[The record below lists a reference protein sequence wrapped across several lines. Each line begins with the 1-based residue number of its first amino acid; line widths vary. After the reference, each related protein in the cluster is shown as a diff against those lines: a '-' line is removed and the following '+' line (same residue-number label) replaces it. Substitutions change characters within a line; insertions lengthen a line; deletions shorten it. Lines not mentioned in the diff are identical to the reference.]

1 MSDTSDA
8 PEIAALRQEAEA
20 ALGGAGDAD
29 AVERWRVDWLG
40 RKGRLTAL
48 LRGVRELPA
57 DQRPQ
62 AGAAANRLKAALQT
76 AHDARLE
83 ALRSAQP
90 QDAAS
95 IDVTLP
101 GRRPPQ
107 GTLHPITITRRLMER
122 TFRDMGFDV
131 VEGPDVE
138 LELYNFDRL
147 RIPADHPAREMWD
160 TIWIADDEADGGAG
174 GPRKLLRTHT
184 SPMQIRYL
192 ERRKPPIRVIVPG
205 ACYRYEAVDAT
216 HEWMLSQFEGLVIDE
231 GLSFAHLKGT
241 LESFVQRLFGSAIE
255 TRFRCDYFPFVEP
268 GAELAIRWQGDWL
281 EVLGC
286 GMVHREI
293 IEQAGLDSDR
303 YTGFAFGIGVER
315 VAMLRYGVSDIRSF
329 YANDLRFLERFR
341 GSDGSG

>member
-1 MSDTSDA
+1 MSTA
-8 PEIAALRQEAEA
+8 PDIPALQQEAETALA
-20 ALGGAGDAD
+20 AAAD
-29 AVERWRVDWLG
+29 SAAVERWRVDWLG
-40 RKGRLTAL
+40 RKGRLTAV
-48 LRGVRELPA
+48 LRSVRELSPA
-57 DQRPQ
+57 ERPQ
-62 AGAAANRLKAALQT
+62 IGAAANRLKNDLQA
-76 AHDARLE
+76 AHDARLD
-83 ALRSAQP
+83 ALRGEP
-90 QDAAS
+90 AAEAAR

-107 GTLHPITITRRLMER
+107 GSLHPITITRRSMER
-122 TFRDMGFDV
+122 VFRDMGFDV

-138 LELYNFDRL
+138 LEPYNFDRL

-160 TIWIADDEADGGAG
+160 TIWIADDGDG

-192 ERRKPPIRVIVPG
+192 ERRRPPIRVIVPG

-241 LESFVQRLFGSAIE
+241 LESFVQRLFGSEIE

-315 VAMLRYGVSDIRSF
+315 VAMLRYGVTDIRSF
-329 YANDLRFLERFR
+329 YGNDLRFLERFR
-341 GSDGSG
+341 GSDGSA

>member
-1 MSDTSDA
+1 MNDA
-8 PEIAALRQEAEA
+8 PNIAALEEA
-20 ALGGAGDAD
+20 AQSALAAAADAD
-29 AVERWRVDWLG
+29 AVEHWRVAWLG
-40 RKGRLTAL
+40 RRGRLTAV
-48 LRGVRELPA
+48 LRGLGSLPA
-57 DQRPQ
+57 EQRPQ
-62 AGAAANRLKAALQT
+62 IGAAANRLKASLQ
-76 AHDARLE
+76 AACEARLE
-83 ALRSAQP
+83 MLR
-90 QDAAS
+90 AARPADGPA

-107 GTLHPITITRRLMER
+107 GSLHPITLTRRTMER
-122 TFRDMGFDV
+122 TFRDLGFDV

-138 LELYNFDRL
+138 LESYNFDRL

-160 TIWIADDEADGGAG
+160 TLWIAPDGDE

-192 ERRKPPIRVIVPG
+192 ERREPPIRVIVPG

-216 HEWMLSQFEGLVIDE
+216 HEWMLTQFEGLAIDE

-241 LESFVQRLFGSAIE
+241 LESFVRRIFGAQIE

-286 GMVHREI
+286 GMVHQEI
-293 IEQAGLDSDR
+293 IQAAGLDPSR

-315 VAMLRYGVSDIRSF
+315 VAMLRYGVPDIRYF
-329 YANDLRFLERFR
+329 YANDLRFLERFQ
-341 GSDGSG
+341 GHSGG

>member
-1 MSDTSDA
+1 MSDATDAAALEESALAALAAASDA
-8 PEIAALRQEAEA
+8 A
-20 ALGGAGDAD
+20 
-29 AVERWRVDWLG
+29 AVETWRVEWLG
-40 RKGRLTAL
+40 RKGRMTGVM
-48 LRGVRELPA
+48 RGVRDLPPE
-57 DQRPQ
+57 QRPQ
-62 AGAAANRLKAALQT
+62 AGAAANRLKAALQQ
-76 AHDARLE
+76 AHDARLA
-83 ALRSAQP
+83 AL
-90 QDAAS
+90 QDSRPADAPS

-101 GRRPPQ
+101 GRRAPH
-107 GTLHPITITRRLMER
+107 GGLHPITITRRSMER

-160 TIWIADDEADGGAG
+160 TIWIADDEESEGDG

-192 ERRKPPIRVIVPG
+192 ERRQPPIRVIVPG

-241 LESFVQRLFGSAIE
+241 LESFVQRLFGSEIE

-315 VAMLRYGVSDIRSF
+315 VAMLRYGVTDIRAF
-329 YANDLRFLERFR
+329 YGNDLRFLERFHGAER
-341 GSDGSG
+341 GG

>member
-1 MSDTSDA
+1 MNDA
-8 PEIAALRQEAEA
+8 PNIAALEEA
-20 ALGGAGDAD
+20 AQSALAAAADAD
-29 AVERWRVDWLG
+29 AVELWRVAWLG
-40 RKGRLTAL
+40 RRGRLTAV
-48 LRGVRELPA
+48 LRGLGSLPA
-57 DQRPQ
+57 EQRPQ
-62 AGAAANRLKAALQT
+62 IGAAANRLKASLQ
-76 AHDARLE
+76 AACEARLE
-83 ALRSAQP
+83 TLRAARPADGSA
-90 QDAAS
+90 

-107 GTLHPITITRRLMER
+107 GSLHPITLTRRTMER
-122 TFRDMGFDV
+122 TFRDLGFDV

-138 LELYNFDRL
+138 LESYNFDRL

-160 TIWIADDEADGGAG
+160 TLWIAADDDE

-192 ERRKPPIRVIVPG
+192 ERREPPIRVIVPG

-216 HEWMLSQFEGLVIDE
+216 HEWMLTQFEGLAIDE

-241 LESFVQRLFGSAIE
+241 LESFVRRIFGAQIE

-286 GMVHREI
+286 GMVHQEI
-293 IEQAGLDSDR
+293 IQAAGLDPSR

-315 VAMLRYGVSDIRSF
+315 VAMLRYGVPDIRYF
-329 YANDLRFLERFR
+329 YANDLRFLERFQ
-341 GSDGSG
+341 GHSGG

>member
-1 MSDTSDA
+1 
-8 PEIAALRQEAEA
+8 
-20 ALGGAGDAD
+20 
-29 AVERWRVDWLG
+29 
-40 RKGRLTAL
+40 
-48 LRGVRELPA
+48 
-57 DQRPQ
+57 
-62 AGAAANRLKAALQT
+62 
-76 AHDARLE
+76 
-83 ALRSAQP
+83 
-90 QDAAS
+90 
-95 IDVTLP
+95 
-101 GRRPPQ
+101 
-107 GTLHPITITRRLMER
+107 MER

-138 LELYNFDRL
+138 LERYNFDRL

-160 TIWIADDEADGGAG
+160 TIWIADDAEGEGEG

-241 LESFVQRLFGSAIE
+241 LESFVQRLFGSEIE

-315 VAMLRYGVSDIRSF
+315 VAMLRYGVTDIRAF
-329 YANDLRFLERFR
+329 YGNDLRFLERFR
-341 GSDGSG
+341 GTEGGG

>member
-1 MSDTSDA
+1 MSDA
-8 PEIAALRQEAEA
+8 PDIAALEEAAQAALAAAADAEA
-20 ALGGAGDAD
+20 VAD
-29 AVERWRVDWLG
+29 WRVAWLG
-40 RKGRLTAL
+40 RRGSLTAL
-48 LRGVRELPA
+48 LRSVRGLPA
-57 DQRPQ
+57 EQRPQ
-62 AGAAANRLKAALQT
+62 VGAAANRLKVSLQAAYE
-76 AHDARLE
+76 ARLE
-83 ALRSAQP
+83 ALR
-90 QDAAS
+90 AARPADGPA

-107 GTLHPITITRRLMER
+107 GSLHPITLTRRTMER
-122 TFRDMGFDV
+122 TFRDLGFDV

-138 LELYNFDRL
+138 LERYNFDRL

-160 TIWIADDEADGGAG
+160 TLWIAADGDE

-192 ERRKPPIRVIVPG
+192 ERRRPPIRVIVPG

-216 HEWMLSQFEGLVIDE
+216 HEWMLTQFEGLAIDE

-241 LESFVQRLFGSAIE
+241 LESFVRRIFGAEIE

-293 IEQAGLDSDR
+293 IEAAGLDPSR

-315 VAMLRYGVSDIRSF
+315 VAMLRYGVPDIRYF

-341 GSDGSG
+341 GHSGG

>member
-1 MSDTSDA
+1 MSTPPDIETLEHDA
-8 PEIAALRQEAEA
+8 RAALDA
-20 ALGGAGDAD
+20 APDAQ
-29 AVERWRVDWLG
+29 AVELWRIDWLG
-40 RKGRLTAL
+40 RKGRLTNL
-48 LRGVRELPA
+48 LRSVRDLPP
-57 DQRPQ
+57 DRRP
-62 AGAAANRLKAALQT
+62 AVGAAANRLKAALQT
-76 AHDARLE
+76 AHDARLN
-83 ALRSAQP
+83 ALQAQQSPAGP
-90 QDAAS
+90 Q

-101 GRRPPQ
+101 GRRVPH
-107 GTLHPITITRRLMER
+107 GGLHPITITRRSMER

-138 LELYNFDRL
+138 LERYNFDRL

-160 TIWIADDEADGGAG
+160 TIWIADDAEGEDRG

-241 LESFVQRLFGSAIE
+241 LESFVQRLFGSEIE

-315 VAMLRYGVSDIRSF
+315 VAMLRYGVTDIRAF
-329 YANDLRFLERFR
+329 YGNDLRFLERFR
-341 GSDGSG
+341 GAEEGG